1 MKKLLLTFAGC
12 IWLLVSCTKD
22 KATTHYTFYR
32 PVYATKDEVRA
43 GIKSD
48 APEPVQ
54 QPGKIVVKDHYVF
67 LNELNKGIHVIDLT
81 DPAKP
86 VNQAFI
92 HVPGCADLAIQGN
105 YLYADCYTDMVTID
119 ISNPASVS
127 LVQALQGVFPQRIY
141 TDFYPDTTKV
151 ITRWI
156 RIDTAVSSRFEQSFA
171 AVADIMRKQYGNIYF
186 SSLASASGA
195 PTAIGI
201 AGSLSRFAQLSQ
213 RLYTVS
219 QSDLKVFNVQQAAA
233 PRYVQSIA
241 LSQSNIETIF
251 PYKNNLFIGS
261 MVGMF
266 IYNASNPDQPTFLSQ
281 FTHVR
286 TCDPVIADG
295 DYAYV
300 TLRGGGFCGGFTN
313 QLDIINLK
321 DLLHPVPVRSY
332 PLSGPQGL
340 SKDGYLLFICD
351 GRDGLKLFNAGD
363 PYNLSL
369 LSQVKG
375 FQPTDVIALGGI
387 AIVTAKDGLYCID
400 YSDVNN
406 AKTAGKIPVIQN
418 N

>member
-1 MKKLLLTFAGC
+1 MKKLLLTFAGS

-43 GIKSD
+43 DIKSD

-171 AVADIMRKQYGNIYF
+171 AVANKMRQQYGNVYF
-186 SSLASASGA
+186 STPANASGA

-313 QLDIINLK
+313 RLDIMNLK

-406 AKTAGKIPVIQN
+406 AKIASKIPVIQN

>member
-1 MKKLLLTFAGC
+1 
-12 IWLLVSCTKD
+12 
-22 KATTHYTFYR
+22 
-32 PVYATKDEVRA
+32 
-43 GIKSD
+43 
-48 APEPVQ
+48 
-54 QPGKIVVKDHYVF
+54 
-67 LNELNKGIHVIDLT
+67 
-81 DPAKP
+81 
-86 VNQAFI
+86 
-92 HVPGCADLAIQGN
+92 
-105 YLYADCYTDMVTID
+105 MVTID

-406 AKTAGKIPVIQN
+406 AKIAGKIPVIQN